1 MKKTS
6 LKSNLLVELTHRKM
20 EAQKAGTSASSFQK
34 FQPGKARNANNSSVG
49 PHWGPRKGN

>member
-20 EAQKAGTSASSFQK
+20 EAQKAGTSAGSFQK
-34 FQPGKARNANNSSVG
+34 FQPGKARNANNSPVG